1 MRDFNNAFKTTFINA
16 ITPDKSK
23 KEIIFSAVTQIKQ
36 TLSEE
41 LNKLHSRKPRFMTQG
56 SAGYKTQNAPC
67 HPEQQIDY
75 DIGCYFPF
83 SEWEDE
89 KPKRAAKEFFMEV
102 DTILEKLAQTNNWEL
117 DKSKNTCCRVII
129 EDDIHIDIPLYSI
142 PDDEFKTI
150 TESAE
155 SRKSFSTMD
164 SMEPQE
170 ESWDNFNFDKVLLA
184 QREGDWIESDP
195 RKVNLYF
202 KDAFEKKGEQFRRLC
217 RYLKA
222 WRDFKWKSGGPSSIF
237 LMFLADDLYEKNV
250 DDGDDSALYLLLTKI
265 PGRLNTPILN
275 NAVYNDEK
283 KENLTERNIKYIENL
298 KEFSSN
304 FATDLGKAIY
314 DESMNDISAC
324 KLIQRHL
331 GNRFPCCPIPER
343 KKKISDEIRKEPIST
358 TSSNPLIRTRAG
370 R

>member
-1 MRDFNNAFKTTFINA
+1 MRDFNNTFKTTFINA

-83 SEWEDE
+83 SEWENE

-102 DTILEKLAQTNNWEL
+102 DTILEKLAQTNNWIL

-150 TESAE
+150 TESVE

-237 LMFLADDLYEKNV
+237 LMFLADDLYQNNNEN
-250 DDGDDSALYLLLTKI
+250 GDDNALYLLLSQI
-265 PGRLNTPILN
+265 PNRLCYPVKNK
-275 NAVYNDEK
+275 ADEE
-283 KENLTERNIKYIENL
+283 KESLTERNRKYIESL
-298 KEFSSN
+298 KEFAGK
-304 FATDLGKAIY
+304 FAEDLGHAIL
-314 DESMNDISAC
+314 DESIDDFSAC
-324 KLIQRHL
+324 KLIQDNL
-331 GNRFPCCPIPER
+331 GNRFPCDNVP
-343 KKKISDEIRKEPIST
+343 KNGNKIADEIRKEPIST
-358 TSSNPLIRTRAG
+358 TSSAPLVRTRAG
-370 R
+370 

>member
-1 MRDFNNAFKTTFINA
+1 MRDFDNAFKSTFINA
-16 ITPDKSK
+16 ITPDNLK
-23 KEIIFSAVTQIKQ
+23 KEIISSAVIQIKQ

-89 KPKRAAKEFFMEV
+89 KPKTAAKEFFGEV
-102 DTILEKLAQTNNWEL
+102 DGILEKLSQSNNWTL

-129 EDDIHIDIPLYSI
+129 ENDIHIDIPLYSI

-150 TESAE
+150 AESIE
-155 SRKSFSTMD
+155 SRKSFSVMD
-164 SMEPQE
+164 SIEPQE
-170 ESWDNFNFDKVLLA
+170 DSWDDFNFDKVLLA

-250 DDGDDSALYLLLTKI
+250 DDGDDSALYLLLGQI
-265 PGRLNTPILN
+265 PSRLCQPVFNKT
-275 NAVYNDEK
+275 EK
-283 KENLTERNIKYIENL
+283 EDLTQRNKKYIESL
-298 KEFSSN
+298 QEFAGN
-304 FATDLGKAIY
+304 FATDLGHAIL
-314 DESMNDISAC
+314 DESIDDFSAC
-324 KLIQRHL
+324 KLIQKNL
-331 GNRFPCCPIPER
+331 GNRFPCNNVP
-343 KKKISDEIRKEPIST
+343 KKGNKIADEIRKEPIST
-358 TSSNPLIRTRAG
+358 TSSAPLVRTRAG
-370 R
+370 

>member
-1 MRDFNNAFKTTFINA
+1 MRDFDNEFRSTFIKN
-16 ITPDKSK
+16 ITPNNSK
-23 KEIIFSAVTQIKQ
+23 KETISSAVILIKK

-41 LNKLHSRKPRFMTQG
+41 LNKLHSRTPRFMTQG

-89 KPKRAAKEFFMEV
+89 KPKTAAKEFFGEV
-102 DTILEKLAQTNNWEL
+102 DGILEKLSQSNNWTL

-129 EDDIHIDIPLYSI
+129 ENDIHIDIPLYSI

-150 TESAE
+150 AESIE
-155 SRKSFSTMD
+155 SRKSFSMMD
-164 SMEPQE
+164 SIEPQE
-170 ESWDNFNFDKVLLA
+170 DSWDDFNFDKVLLA

-250 DDGDDSALYLLLTKI
+250 GDGDDSALYLLLTKI

-314 DESMNDISAC
+314 DETMDDISAC

-370 R
+370 

>member
-1 MRDFNNAFKTTFINA
+1 
-16 ITPDKSK
+16 
-23 KEIIFSAVTQIKQ
+23 
-36 TLSEE
+36 
-41 LNKLHSRKPRFMTQG
+41 MTQG

-89 KPKRAAKEFFMEV
+89 KPKTAAKEFFGEV
-102 DTILEKLAQTNNWEL
+102 DGILEKLSQSNNWTL

-129 EDDIHIDIPLYSI
+129 ENDIHIDIPLYSI

-150 TESAE
+150 AESIE
-155 SRKSFSTMD
+155 SRKSFSVMD
-164 SMEPQE
+164 SIEPQE
-170 ESWDNFNFDKVLLA
+170 DSWDDFNFDKVLLA

-250 DDGDDSALYLLLTKI
+250 DDGDDSALYLLLGQI
-265 PGRLNTPILN
+265 PSRLCQPVFNKT
-275 NAVYNDEK
+275 EK
-283 KENLTERNIKYIENL
+283 EDLTQRNKKYIESL
-298 KEFSSN
+298 QEFAGN
-304 FATDLGKAIY
+304 FATDLGHAIL
-314 DESMNDISAC
+314 DESIDDFSAC
-324 KLIQRHL
+324 KLIQKNL
-331 GNRFPCCPIPER
+331 GNRFPCNNVP
-343 KKKISDEIRKEPIST
+343 KKGNKIADEIRKEPIST
-358 TSSNPLIRTRAG
+358 TSSAPLVRTRAG
-370 R
+370 